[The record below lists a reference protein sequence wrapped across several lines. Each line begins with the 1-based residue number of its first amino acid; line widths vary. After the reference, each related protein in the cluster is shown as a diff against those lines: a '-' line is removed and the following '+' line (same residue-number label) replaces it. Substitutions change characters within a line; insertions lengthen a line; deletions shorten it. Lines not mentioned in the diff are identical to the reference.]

1 MKKVIILLLIIFYML
16 IIFQGCSKEEF
27 ECNLDETIAK
37 VCNKYNNEAC
47 IEEVINVFSYSCDIN
62 KTD

>member
-1 MKKVIILLLIIFYML
+1 ML

-47 IEEVINVFSYSCDIN
+47 IEEVIDVFSYSCDIN